1 MSGAPAPSFTF
12 GPDPDLPGW
21 DRWTISDPTR
31 FNSLF
36 GPLAV
41 KLEDGIARVRFV
53 PGHIHTN
60 LRGHVH
66 GGALLG
72 FIDMA
77 LFAAGRSFGVLT
89 AGTAAT
95 LDLTTQ
101 FIAGAPLE
109 EGPVEA
115 RVELL
120 RETGRLLF
128 MRGLIVQGE
137 TADAPLIVS
146 FTGTIRKPS
155 PTK

>member
-1 MSGAPAPSFTF
+1 LSQAAPSFTF
-12 GPDPDLPGW
+12 GDDPDHPGW
-21 DRWTISDPTR
+21 SRWTITDSTR
-31 FNSLF
+31 FNSIF
-36 GPLAV
+36 GPLSV
-41 KLEDGIARVRFV
+41 KLEEGIARVRFA
-53 PGHIHTN
+53 PEHIHTN

-66 GGALLG
+66 GGALLA

-77 LFAAGRSFGVLT
+77 MFAAGRSFGVLT

-101 FIAGAPLE
+101 FIAGAPLGD
-109 EGPVEA
+109 GPIEA

-128 MRGLIVQGE
+128 LRGLIVQG
-137 TADAPLIVS
+137 PLDSAQIIMS

-155 PTK
+155 SGQ

>member
-1 MSGAPAPSFTF
+1 MSDTPDPAFTF
-12 GPDPDLPGW
+12 GPDPALRGW
-21 DRWTISDPTR
+21 DRWTIGDPTR
-31 FNSLF
+31 FNSVF

-41 KLEDGIARVRFV
+41 KREGDIVRVRFV
-53 PGHIHTN
+53 PEHIHTN

-77 LFAAGRSFGVLT
+77 LFAAARSFGVLV

-95 LDLTTQ
+95 LDLSTQ

-137 TADAPLIVS
+137 EKTAPIIVS

-155 PTK
+155 AK

>member
-1 MSGAPAPSFTF
+1 LSDSAPAFTF
-12 GPDPDLPGW
+12 GDDPDNPGW
-21 DRWTISDPTR
+21 SRWAISDTTR

-36 GPLAV
+36 GPLSV
-41 KLEDGIARVRFV
+41 KIDEGIARVRFT
-53 PGHIHTN
+53 PEHIHTN

-77 LFAAGRSFGVLT
+77 MFAAGRSFGVLS

-101 FIAGAPLE
+101 FIAGAPLG
-109 EGPVEA
+109 EGVVEA

-128 MRGLIVQGE
+128 LRGLVVQGE
-137 TADAPLIVS
+137 AIIVS

-155 PTK
+155 PDK

>member
-1 MSGAPAPSFTF
+1 MSEPAPSFTF
-12 GPDPDLPGW
+12 GDDPDHPGW
-21 DRWTISDPTR
+21 SRWTITDSTR
-31 FNSLF
+31 FNSIF
-36 GPLAV
+36 GPLSV
-41 KLEDGIARVRFV
+41 KLEDGIARVRFE
-53 PGHIHTN
+53 PAHIHTN

-77 LFAAGRSFGVLT
+77 MFAAGRSFGVLT

-101 FIAGAPLE
+101 FIAGAPLGD
-109 EGPVEA
+109 GPIEA

-128 MRGLIVQGE
+128 LRGLIVQGE
-137 TADAPLIVS
+137 TIIIS

-155 PTK
+155 AQ

>member
-1 MSGAPAPSFTF
+1 MS
-12 GPDPDLPGW
+12 
-21 DRWTISDPTR
+21 
-31 FNSLF
+31 
-36 GPLAV
+36 V
-41 KLEDGIARVRFV
+41 KLEEGIARVRFN
-53 PGHIHTN
+53 PAHIHTN

-77 LFAAGRSFGVLT
+77 LFAAGRTFGVLT

-128 MRGLIVQGE
+128 MRGLIVQGHGKS
-137 TADAPLIVS
+137 APIIVS

-155 PTK
+155 SK

>member
-1 MSGAPAPSFTF
+1 MTESAPSFTF
-12 GPDPDLPGW
+12 GEDPDNPGW
-21 DRWTISDPTR
+21 NRWTISDPTR

-36 GPLAV
+36 GPLSV
-41 KLEDGIARVRFV
+41 KHEDGVARVRFT
-53 PGHIHTN
+53 PEHIHTN

-77 LFAAGRSFGVLT
+77 MFAAGRSFGVLT

-101 FIAGAPLE
+101 FIAGAPLG
-109 EGPVEA
+109 EGVIEA

-128 MRGLIVQGE
+128 LRGLIVQG
-137 TADAPLIVS
+137 ADDSGQIIVS

-155 PTK
+155 AK

>member
-1 MSGAPAPSFTF
+1 MSDAPAPAFTF
-12 GPDPDLPGW
+12 GDDPDLPGW
-21 DRWTISDPTR
+21 SRWTISDPTR
-31 FNSLF
+31 FNSIF
-36 GPLAV
+36 GPLSV
-41 KLEDGIARVRFV
+41 KLEGEIARVRFS
-53 PGHIHTN
+53 PEHIHTN

-77 LFAAGRSFGVLT
+77 MFAAGRSFGVLS

-101 FIAGAPLE
+101 FIAGAPL
-109 EGPVEA
+109 GDGHIEA

-137 TADAPLIVS
+137 ADDAPIIVS

-155 PTK
+155 PK

>member
-1 MSGAPAPSFTF
+1 MSESAPSFTY
-12 GPDPDLPGW
+12 GDDPDHPGW
-21 DRWTISDPTR
+21 SRWTITDSTR
-31 FNSLF
+31 FNSIF
-36 GPLAV
+36 GPLSV
-41 KLEDGIARVRFV
+41 KLEEGIARVRFE

-77 LFAAGRSFGVLT
+77 MFAAGRSFGVLT

-109 EGPVEA
+109 NGPIEA

-128 MRGLIVQGE
+128 LRGLIVQGD
-137 TADAPLIVS
+137 TVTTS

-155 PTK
+155 AQKSFDA

>member
-1 MSGAPAPSFTF
+1 MSEPAPSFTF
-12 GPDPDLPGW
+12 GDDPDHPGW
-21 DRWTISDPTR
+21 SRWTISDTTR
-31 FNSLF
+31 FNSIF
-36 GPLAV
+36 GPLSV
-41 KLEDGIARVRFV
+41 KLEDGIARVRFT
-53 PGHIHTN
+53 PAHIHSN

-77 LFAAGRSFGVLT
+77 MFAAGRSFGVLT

-109 EGPVEA
+109 AGVIEA

-128 MRGLIVQGE
+128 LRGLIVQGE
-137 TADAPLIVS
+137 SIIVS
-146 FTGTIRKPS
+146 FTGT
-155 PTK
+155 